1 MKKDKNKK
9 ERKFKNVQQ
18 NIVAPQSSGYFAN
31 YYTKPTIRSRD
42 FSEPRIIS
50 AFSVGDSFGLESKYP
65 EVASDSFI
73 LQLPKPHLE
82 IKYNERMSYNQRRN
96 II

>member
-1 MKKDKNKK
+1 MKKDKKTK
-9 ERKFKNVQQ
+9 ERKFKSTQQ
-18 NIVAPQSSGYFAN
+18 NISIPQSSGYFAS
-31 YYTKPTIRSRD
+31 YYTKPTIRSRE
-42 FSEPRIIS
+42 FSEPRILS
-50 AFSVGDSFGLESKYP
+50 GFSVGDSFGLESKYP

-82 IKYNERMSYNQRRN
+82 IKYNERMAYNQRRN